1 MDRALQSVKK
11 KLKVTKADGLCPSH
25 GGEEA
30 EGNKSGWIVP
40 ITWWRRSL
48 KVTKADGS
56 CPQSVEKKLKVTK
69 TNGLYP
75 SVGGAAFEG
84 H

>member
-1 MDRALQSVKK
+1 MDRALQ
-11 KLKVTKADGLCPSH
+11 
-25 GGEEA
+25 
-30 EGNKSGWIVP
+30 IVDKE
-40 ITWWRRSL
+40 L

-75 SVGGAAFEG
+75 SVGGTAFEG